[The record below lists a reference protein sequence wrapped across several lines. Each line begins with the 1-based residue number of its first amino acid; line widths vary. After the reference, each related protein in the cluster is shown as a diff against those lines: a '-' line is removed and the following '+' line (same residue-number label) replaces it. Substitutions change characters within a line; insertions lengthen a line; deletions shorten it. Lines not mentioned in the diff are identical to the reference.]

1 MPPYAGGGGRGRTAA
16 RVLAAVAS
24 CLAVCA
30 ALLGGRGAGAEA
42 TLSAYYPSDTAVAA
56 DVQLVSR
63 EAANLRETIAAAE
76 GSPAAVASLFGS
88 AAGPLTGPQPDVD
101 NVPLAD
107 DVDSASAARGPEDPG
122 QVAMAQAQ
130 TELRAAQR
138 RAAREAMLHA
148 AEVEKAGLEKK
159 VRRERAEY
167 LRVALKERA
176 AEGEAAAKQLRKQ
189 MLRRQAHLE
198 HVERERRRQREAQAE
213 VRKARRWVKHQQQV
227 RERVEGKLGMREV
240 DHPSLLSPLSGGDE
254 AVKTARPLVLG
265 HTSFQ
270 SAENM
275 GTLWGRKHIAG
286 KIQPEQRQHRAS
298 VMSIW
303 KTLTGS

>member
-1 MPPYAGGGGRGRTAA
+1 M
-16 RVLAAVAS
+16 LAAVAS

-30 ALLGGRGAGAEA
+30 VLLGSRGAGAEA
-42 TLSAYYPSDTAVAA
+42 ILSASDSAVAA

-76 GSPAAVASLFGS
+76 GSPVAVASLFGS
-88 AAGPLTGPQPDVD
+88 AAAAGPTSGLQPDVD

-107 DVDSASAARGPEDPG
+107 GVGSASAPRGPEDPG

-138 RAAREAMLHA
+138 RVARAARLHA

-167 LRVALKERA
+167 LRIALKERA

-198 HVERERRRQREAQAE
+198 HVERERRRQREARAE
-213 VRKARRWVKHQQQV
+213 VRKARRWVKHQQKV

-240 DHPSLLSPLSGGDE
+240 EHPSLLSPLSGGDE
-254 AVKTARPLVLG
+254 AVKTAHPLVLG

-275 GTLWGRKHIAG
+275 GTLWGRKHAG